1 MRNITVK
8 QLRLL
13 SAAARGGS
21 FAAAAEACNVTPPAV
36 TMQMQ
41 QLEADVGLPLFE
53 RDGRGMRLTAA
64 GREVL
69 AAAERIDAV
78 IADCVAGLAGLKSLA
93 NGRVIVGVVS
103 TAKYFAPQMLAAF
116 ARSHPGIDI
125 ELVVGNREDT
135 IAAFRDGRFD
145 VAVMGRPPEGIE
157 VESTLIGDHPQ
168 VVIAP
173 PDHPLARRRAI
184 APQKIV
190 GETLLMREVG
200 SGTRLLAERFLAR
213 HDIKPRIGME
223 IGSNE
228 TIKQAVIAGLGIA
241 FISGHTIASEINDGR
256 LVVLDVVGL
265 PEIRHWFVVRPA
277 AKRLM
282 PAAGALRDFL
292 VTEGRQFLPKVRLHG
307 RGRKAKRGN
316 GLAESASDPC

>member
-1 MRNITVK
+1 MRMRNITIK

-13 SAAARGGS
+13 AAAARSGS
-21 FAAAAEACNVTPPAV
+21 FAAAAEASNVTPPAV
-36 TMQMQ
+36 TMQMH

-53 RDGRGMRLTAA
+53 RDGRGIRLTAA

-78 IADCVAGLAGLKSLA
+78 IADCAAGLAGLKSLA
-93 NGRVIVGVVS
+93 NGRVAVGVVS

-157 VESTLIGDHPQ
+157 VERTPIGDHPQ
-168 VVIAP
+168 VIIAP
-173 PDHPLARRRAI
+173 PDHRLARQRAI

-292 VTEGRQFLPKVRLHG
+292 VTEGRQFLPKMKLHG
-307 RGRKAKRGN
+307 RGRKAKQQ
-316 GLAESASDPC
+316 